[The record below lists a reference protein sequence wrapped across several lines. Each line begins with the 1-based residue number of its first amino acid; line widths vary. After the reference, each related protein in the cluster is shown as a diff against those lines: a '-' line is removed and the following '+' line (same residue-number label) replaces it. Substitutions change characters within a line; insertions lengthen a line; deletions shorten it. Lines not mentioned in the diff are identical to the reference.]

1 MFRRLAITSIAF
13 TLSLFAGAHA
23 GPYREVT
30 QSVTVNYADL
40 DLSRDAG
47 ARVLLDRIELA
58 ASKACGGEPD
68 NRRAFAGAF
77 QPNVIEYL
85 RCQKN
90 AVRAAVADVN
100 APLLSW
106 TFAQEEGSPSLSRM
120 AGR

>member
-13 TLSLFAGAHA
+13 TLVSIAGANA

-30 QSVTVNYADL
+30 QSVTVSYSDL
-40 DLSRDAG
+40 DISRDAG

-58 ASKACGGEPD
+58 ASHACGGEPE
-68 NRRAFAGAF
+68 NRRSFAGAF

-106 TFAQEEGSPSLSRM
+106 VYAQEGGSPSLSQV